1 VFTDFVARR
10 WPVLL
15 PSLLTILTAIIIL
28 FVLPWWRRRHQPRE
42 LRDRS
47 SGAS

>member
-1 VFTDFVARR
+1 
-10 WPVLL
+10 
-15 PSLLTILTAIIIL
+15 LTILTAIIIL

-47 SGAS
+47 SGAT